1 MRTRLVVALLGLL
14 TSGVVRASS
23 PRDGLVVNAAWLA
36 AHLHDPDLVL
46 LHVGE
51 KEGYAA
57 AHIPGA
63 RFAQQSDVALSDHGK
78 DGLMLEMPPA
88 EDLRHRLKALGI
100 SDQSRVV
107 VYYGKDW
114 VSPSTRIIFTLDYA
128 GLGKRASL
136 LDGGMD
142 AWIRNGGAVT
152 KEVPPARNGSLAPLK
167 IRPLVVDAK
176 FVRDH
181 IAVPHYAIVDGRDA
195 VYFDGVDT
203 GEHMGEKQRTGH
215 IASAHSIPY
224 TSITDDSFNLKSPG
238 ELQALF
244 TKAGVKAGDTVIG
257 YCHIGQQTTAML
269 FAART
274 LGYPVL
280 LYDGSMQDWSRH
292 TEYPMENPA
301 K

>member
-1 MRTRLVVALLGLL
+1 
-14 TSGVVRASS
+14 
-23 PRDGLVVNAAWLA
+23 DN
-36 AHLHDPDLVL
+36 
-46 LHVGE
+46 
-51 KEGYAA
+51 
-57 AHIPGA
+57 
-63 RFAQQSDVALSDHGK
+63 
-78 DGLMLEMPPA
+78 
-88 EDLRHRLKALGI
+88 
-100 SDQSRVV
+100 SRVV

-128 GLGKRASL
+128 GLGNRASL

-152 KEVPPARNGSLAPLK
+152 KDVPAARNGTLAPLK

-176 FVRDH
+176 FVHDH
-181 IAVPHYAIVDGRDA
+181 IAVTHFAIIDGRDA

-215 IASAHSIPY
+215 IPSAHNIPY
-224 TSITDDSFNLKSPG
+224 TTITNDNFMLKPPD

-244 TKAGVKAGDTVIG
+244 TKAGVKPGDTVIG

-269 FAART
+269 FAARS